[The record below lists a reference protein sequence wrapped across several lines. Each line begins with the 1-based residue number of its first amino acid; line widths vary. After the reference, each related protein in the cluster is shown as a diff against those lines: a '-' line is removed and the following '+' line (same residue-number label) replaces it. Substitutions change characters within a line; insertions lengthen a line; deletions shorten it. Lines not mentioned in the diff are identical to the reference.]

1 MSRTQFLSLIA
12 LNAVLLAALAMVSL
26 SGRAS
31 AQQRQR
37 GSYMLI
43 SSGVTGTPL
52 SVVYVIDET
61 NNELVAL
68 AWDDAGKKMVPPG
81 RSIAQRPL
89 PRRRLTTQE
98 IP

>member
-68 AWDDAGKKMVPPG
+68 AWDDAGKKMNYVGYRNIAADSMQARRSG
-81 RSIAQRPL
+81 R
-89 PRRRLTTQE
+89 
-98 IP
+98 

>member
-12 LNAVLLAALAMVSL
+12 LNAVLLAALALVSL
-26 SGRAS
+26 SGSAS

-37 GSYMLI
+37 GSYMLV

-61 NNELVAL
+61 NNELVAV
-68 AWDDAGKKMVPPG
+68 AWDDTGKKMSYVGYRNIAADSMQARRGG
-81 RSIAQRPL
+81 R
-89 PRRRLTTQE
+89 
-98 IP
+98 

>member
-12 LNAVLLAALAMVSL
+12 LNAVLLAALALVSL
-26 SGRAS
+26 SGSAS

-43 SSGVTGTPL
+43 SGGVTGTPL

-68 AWDDAGKKMVPPG
+68 AWDDAGKKAAVLTPSLEHFLALAAG
-81 RSIAQRPL
+81 CARPA
-89 PRRRLTTQE
+89 
-98 IP
+98 

>member
-12 LNAVLLAALAMVSL
+12 LNAVLLAVLALVSL

-37 GSYMLI
+37 GSYLLV

-52 SVVYVIDET
+52 SVVYVIDEI
-61 NNELVAL
+61 NNELVAM
-68 AWDDAGKKMVPPG
+68 AWDDAGKKMNYVGYRNIAADSLSAKRGG
-81 RSIAQRPL
+81 R
-89 PRRRLTTQE
+89 
-98 IP
+98 

>member
-12 LNAVLLAALAMVSL
+12 LNAVLLAVLALVSM
-26 SGRAS
+26 SGSAS
-31 AQQRQR
+31 AQQTRQR

-61 NNELVAL
+61 NSELVAL
-68 AWDDAGKKMVPPG
+68 AWDDTVKKMNYVGYRNIAADSMQARRSG
-81 RSIAQRPL
+81 R
-89 PRRRLTTQE
+89 
-98 IP
+98 

>member
-12 LNAVLLAALAMVSL
+12 LNAVLLTALALVSL

-31 AQQRQR
+31 AQQQRQR

-68 AWDDAGKKMVPPG
+68 AWDDAGKKMSYVGYRNIAADSMQARRSG
-81 RSIAQRPL
+81 R
-89 PRRRLTTQE
+89 
-98 IP
+98 

>member
-12 LNAVLLAALAMVSL
+12 LNAVLLTALALVSL

-31 AQQRQR
+31 AQQQRQR

-61 NNELVAL
+61 NNELVAM
-68 AWDDAGKKMVPPG
+68 AWDDAGKKMSYVGYRNIAADSMQARRSG
-81 RSIAQRPL
+81 R
-89 PRRRLTTQE
+89 
-98 IP
+98 